1 MNPKQY
7 LTVVGAVLVL
17 VGVLG
22 FVGIIGP
29 TVSKSL
35 FGGMWVFTPGENIAH
50 VVLGMVALV
59 AAFMLDARTQKMLTV
74 VFAVVT
80 LFFGLYGFIAGPGP
94 NNAFGLANLENPLD
108 NILHLALG
116 VWAAYIVWIKKG

>member
-7 LTVVGAVLVL
+7 LTIVGAVLVL
-17 VGVLG
+17 VGILG

-29 TVSKSL
+29 TASQSL
-35 FGGMWVFTPGENIAH
+35 FGNMWVFTTGENVAH
-50 VVLGMVALV
+50 AVLGVVALV
-59 AAFMLDARTQKMLTV
+59 AAFMLDTKMQKMLTM

-80 LFFGLYGFIAGPGP
+80 IFFGLYGFIAGPGP

-108 NILHLALG
+108 NILHLVLG
-116 VWAAYIVWIKKG
+116 TWAAYISWFKKG